1 MKILIIT
8 ALIAWL
14 VGRILQEIDKLQPSD
29 VIYFY
34 PQKRDN
40 HVPASAQRDV
50 GTPVLEHIFL
60 YGPAGTGK
68 TTFLECLHTE
78 MEAKYGHE
86 IGFHMRIASQLG
98 SPRDVAELLAQVKH
112 GDLVVIDEIHSLRLR
127 VEELL
132 YSVLQDFLYF
142 PKNDEVEFSGGEFL
156 RVSRGEANAVKLPRF
171 TICGATTNAGGVTR
185 PLLER
190 FPLLFRLER
199 MTEENLQKVVSG
211 LNGVKTT
218 KSFASYFGQDR
229 VKRALQFHLD
239 GLGKEA
245 KTFSVEALQILAQV
259 ALGTP
264 RLANDYR
271 LHAQRYAGAHG
282 RKLVT
287 GEDVWESLALIEV
300 DRHGMGHPE
309 RTIIGALIDRGNKA
323 LGLKAMASIADVS
336 EQTVADMV
344 LPKMFAA
351 GFLTKDHR
359 NMNVLT
365 NRALDLYN

>member
-1 MKILIIT
+1 MTPLVMGAFIL
-8 ALIAWL
+8 WL
-14 VGRILQEIDKLQPSD
+14 VWLIRKAVKGDDRA
-29 VIYFY
+29 IYFNGSASR
-34 PQKRDN
+34 QKTERRD
-40 HVPASAQRDV
+40 PEYGPES
-50 GTPVLEHIFL
+50 PVLEHVFM

-86 IGFHMRIASQLG
+86 IGFHMRIASQLS
-98 SPRDVAELLAQVKH
+98 SPRDVADLLAEVNH

-127 VEELL
+127 IEELF

-142 PKNDEVEFSGGEFL
+142 PKNDEVGFLSGEIVRLGDGD
-156 RVSRGEANAVKLPRF
+156 STAMKLPRF

-185 PLLER
+185 PMLER
-190 FPLLFRLER
+190 FPLVFRLER
-199 MTEENLQKVVSG
+199 MSEENLQRVVSG

-218 KSFASYFGQDR
+218 KSFASYYGQER
-229 VKRALQFHLD
+229 VKRALQLHLD

-245 KTFSVEALQILAQV
+245 KSFTPEALQILAQV
-259 ALGTP
+259 SLGTP

-271 LHAQRYAGAHG
+271 LHAQRLAGAQG
-282 RKLVT
+282 RIVV
-287 GEDVWESLALIEV
+287 EASDVWESLSLIEV
-300 DRHGMGHPE
+300 DRSGMGHPE
-309 RTIIGALIDRGNKA
+309 RQIINALIERGNKA

-365 NRALDLYN
+365 GRALDLYN